1 MSSGQPAEKLI
12 VPSGERAA
20 VESDGQHVVLTGD
33 WVALRL
39 DRAERHLRY
48 VRPFAGEATV
58 DLTGITRIDS
68 AGAWLLHRAL
78 YKWRANGVE
87 VELIGLDD
95 FTRDLLEMISG
106 EGIEPG
112 RIMRP
117 PEQGFLE
124 TLGRDS
130 ASTITK
136 YLGFVAFIG
145 RITFAALRIF
155 LTPARLRWS
164 QVVDDIEEGGFD
176 ALPIVGLLAFLM
188 GIVIAYQGA
197 VVLVQYGAGI
207 FIADLVGLA
216 MLRELA
222 PLVTAIIVAGRTGS
236 AYTAQ
241 IGTMVVTEEVD
252 ALRTM
257 GITPVDLLVLPKLF
271 ALVIVL
277 PLLTVFADLMGL
289 LGGMVMAGGL
299 LEVSYQSFI
308 ERLGQSI
315 EIKDYLVGIGKAPVF
330 AAIIAS
336 VGCYQGFQVSGSAES
351 VGKHTTMSV
360 VQAIFLVI
368 VVDALFSII
377 FSKLGI

>member
-1 MSSGQPAEKLI
+1 MSSGQPAPAE
-12 VPSGERAA
+12 V
-20 VESDGQHVVLTGD
+20 VSDGQRITLSGE
-33 WVALRL
+33 WVALKL
-39 DRAERHLRY
+39 DRAERRLRY
-48 VRPFAGEATV
+48 TRPFAGAAQI
-58 DLTGITRIDS
+58 DLSAVTRIDS
-68 AGAWLLHRAL
+68 AGAWLLHRAMH
-78 YKWRANGVE
+78 KWRANGVE
-87 VELIGLDD
+87 VELLGLDD
-95 FTRDLLEMISG
+95 HTRQLLEMISG
-106 EGIEPG
+106 EGIVPG
-112 RIMRP
+112 QVAKA

-124 TLGRDS
+124 ALGRDS
-130 ASTITK
+130 ASTITR
-136 YLGFVAFIG
+136 YVGFLGFIG

-164 QVVDDIEEGGFD
+164 QVVDDTEEAGFD

-188 GIVIAYQGA
+188 GIVISYQGA

-308 ERLGQSI
+308 ERLGQAV

-351 VGKHTTMSV
+351 VGRHTTMSV

-368 VVDALFSII
+368 VVDAIFSII
-377 FSKLGI
+377 FSKMGI